1 MARMHRWLG
10 LALCGL
16 LLTGCVTQ
24 EKYNA
29 MKLDRDR
36 AQEQLNQAQLDLAAA
51 NAALEAYKA
60 NFGSLQGGMTDSA
73 AMIKNLTQ
81 QNADL
86 QRQLDDALNRLK
98 AALANGAT
106 MALPQELTN
115 TLETFAAQYPDLVE
129 FDSKTGIV
137 KFKSD
142 VTFESGAA
150 VLKPEAKAAIDKFAT
165 ILNSPGAAS
174 YKLLVAGHTDNVR
187 VSNPATINAGH
198 KDNWYLS
205 AHRAISVGQEMLSQ
219 RVAAERIG
227 VVGYGEYHPVAPNT
241 TAAGRAQNRRVEV
254 LILPTSIGG
263 TSAAP
268 ASATPAAAPKAPA
281 LNKDG
286 MAAPT
291 ETPTPAEP
299 GLSK

>member
-1 MARMHRWLG
+1 MARMHQW
-10 LALCGL
+10 LALALGGL
-16 LLTGCVTQ
+16 LLTGCVPQ

-36 AQEQLNQAQLDLAAA
+36 AQEQLNAAQTELAAA
-51 NAALEAYKA
+51 NAALDAYKA
-60 NFGSLQGGMTDSA
+60 NFGSLTGGMTDSA

-98 AALANGAT
+98 SALANGAST
-106 MALPQELTN
+106 ALPQDLTS
-115 TLETFAAQYPDLVE
+115 TLETFAAQYPELVE
-129 FDSKTGIV
+129 FDPKTGIV

-142 VTFESGAA
+142 VTFKSGDDT
-150 VLKPEAKAAIDKFAT
+150 LKPEAKAAIDKFAT
-165 ILNSPGAAS
+165 ILNSPSAAG
-174 YKLLVAGHTDNVR
+174 YRLLVAGHTDNVR
-187 VSNPATINAGH
+187 VSNQATINAGH

-205 AHRAISVGQEMLSQ
+205 SHRAISVGKALLSQ

-227 VVGYGEYHPVAPNT
+227 VVGYGEYHPVASNST
-241 TAAGRAQNRRVEV
+241 DAGRAQNRRVEV
-254 LILPTSIGG
+254 LILPTSLGS
-263 TSAAP
+263 TAAP
-268 ASATPAAAPKAPA
+268 TPASGGAAAPKPPV

-286 MAAPT
+286 VVAPT
-291 ETPTPAEP
+291 ETPVEP